1 MDWRIRVVRAEEEWK
16 KRKIEIGKRMERIFC
31 YYLEREVN
39 RKNKNEEKVEK
50 KRMCNLDEERIA
62 S

>member
-1 MDWRIRVVRAEEEWK
+1 MEKEKDR
-16 KRKIEIGKRMERIFC
+16 RKSRKRMERIFC